1 MSKLLV
7 MNFLTNKGKNMNI
20 KVKDI
25 KPDVE
30 EKTVEEVMNTIIDK
44 NVFLSAAGKPVKID
58 SAQVVETIVTELN
71 V

>member
-7 MNFLTNKGKNMNI
+7 MNFITNKGKKMNV

-25 KPDVE
+25 KTDIE
-30 EKTVEEVMNTIIDK
+30 EDTVAEVMNAIIDK
-44 NVFLSAAGKPVKID
+44 NVFLSAAGKPVEID
-58 SAQVVETIVTELN
+58 SAQVVETTVTDLE

>member
-25 KPDVE
+25 KPDVG

>member
-7 MNFLTNKGKNMNI
+7 MNFLTNKGKKMNI
-20 KVKDI
+20 KVKDV

>member
-7 MNFLTNKGKNMNI
+7 MNFVTNKGKKMNI

-25 KPDVE
+25 KPDIE
-30 EKTVEEVMNTIIDK
+30 EETVSEVMKAIINK
-44 NVFLSAAGKPVKID
+44 NIFLSPAGKPVEIA
-58 SAQVVETIVTELN
+58 SAQVLETTVTDLD

>member
-7 MNFLTNKGKNMNI
+7 MNFVTNKGKKMNI

-25 KPDVE
+25 KPDIE
-30 EKTVEEVMNTIIDK
+30 EETVSEVMKAIIDK
-44 NVFLSAAGKPVKID
+44 NVFLSAAGKPVEIA
-58 SAQVVETIVTELN
+58 SAQVLETTVTDLD

>member
-7 MNFLTNKGKNMNI
+7 MNFITNKGKKMNV

-25 KPDVE
+25 KSDIE
-30 EKTVEEVMNTIIDK
+30 EDTVAEVMNAIIDK
-44 NVFLSAAGKPVKID
+44 NVFLSAAGKPVEID
-58 SAQVVETIVTELN
+58 SAQVVETTVTDLE

>member
-7 MNFLTNKGKNMNI
+7 MNFITNKGKKMNV

-25 KPDVE
+25 KPDIE
-30 EKTVEEVMNTIIDK
+30 EDTVAEVMNAIIDK
-44 NVFLSAAGKPVKID
+44 NVFLSAAGKPVEID
-58 SAQVVETIVTELN
+58 SAQVVETTVTDLE